1 MSRRLLVPAA
11 LLLALAASV
20 VVLLGRQGQHPLA
33 ARVAPPAC
41 GALAAAGT
49 GGFTLAA
56 PAAVLDEFDA
66 RAVRCAVALGTV
78 ARADV
83 AVLTSAAI
91 AAGGGDADTSVFLE
105 AWLKGEGL
113 AGTRFEPV
121 PGPWRAA
128 HAEGDGRA
136 WRRIVVD
143 DNGVLVAVAPQGLD
157 AAAGLQAARDI
168 VEALRAAPP

>member
-1 MSRRLLVPAA
+1 MLRRLAVPGLLV
-11 LLLALAASV
+11 LALV
-20 VVLLGRQGQHPLA
+20 VSALVMLRHKGQHPLA
-33 ARVAPPAC
+33 ARATPPAC
-41 GALAAAGT
+41 AALAAAGT
-49 GGFTLAA
+49 GEFTLTA
-56 PAAVLDEFDA
+56 PSSVLDDFDA
-66 RAVRCAVALGTV
+66 RATRCAVALGPG

-91 AAGGGDADTSVFLE
+91 AASGGEPDSAAFLE

-113 AGTRFEPV
+113 AGARFESV
-121 PGPWRAA
+121 AGPWRAA

-157 AAAGLQAARDI
+157 AAAGLQATRDI